1 MPKDKLLKI
10 MNNKKGGKKSLLKLK
25 KGRNQ
30 KMSLLANKNSLF
42 KVRREKIKKSHHKP
56 TKKTLFKSKI
66 NEI

>member
-42 KVRREKIKKSHHKP
+42 KLRREKIKKSHHKP